1 MSKRRKMFM
10 GFIGLSVLILLG
22 GGLYLAHKN
31 HEFQKEMFRIVH
43 SEEVR
48 ELIEED
54 LRRKDPNALTEN
66 GKIRSYKID
75 DSSIKHNP
83 MGGIMFNI
91 IINDSISM
99 VGKTG
104 LQMDGENGKIRTVG
118 MSESA
123 GLRALLESDDK

>member
-1 MSKRRKMFM
+1 MKKKHK
-10 GFIGLSVLILLG
+10 IILITVSLFVAICLG
-22 GGLYLAHKN
+22 GGMYMAHKN
-31 HEFQKEMFRIVH
+31 QEFQNEMTRIVH

-48 ELIEED
+48 KLLEED
-54 LRRKDPNALTEN
+54 LKRKDPNALTDK

-104 LQMDGENGKIRTVG
+104 LQMDGENGKIRTDG
-118 MSESA
+118 MTESA

>member
-1 MSKRRKMFM
+1 MKKKHK
-10 GFIGLSVLILLG
+10 IILSVVSLFVAACIG
-22 GGLYLAHKN
+22 VGLYLSHKN
-31 HEFQKEMFRIVH
+31 QEFQKEMFRIVH

-54 LRRKDPNALTEN
+54 LKRKDPNALTDK
-66 GKIRSYKID
+66 GKIRTYKID
-75 DSSIKHNP
+75 DRSIKHNP
-83 MGGIMFNI
+83 MGGIMFHI

-118 MSESA
+118 MTESA

>member
-1 MSKRRKMFM
+1 MSKRRNRIM
-10 GFIGLSVLILLG
+10 GLIGLSVLILLG
-22 GGLYLAHKN
+22 VGLYLAHKN
-31 HEFQKEMFRIVH
+31 QEFQNEMTRIVH

-48 ELIEED
+48 RLIEED
-54 LRRKDPNALTEN
+54 LKRKDPNALTDK

-104 LQMDGENGKIRTVG
+104 LQMDGENGKIRTDG
-118 MSESA
+118 MTESA
-123 GLRALLESDDK
+123 GLQALLSE

>member
-1 MSKRRKMFM
+1 MKKKHKIILSIISLFVAAC
-10 GFIGLSVLILLG
+10 IGV
-22 GGLYLAHKN
+22 GLYLAHKN
-31 HEFQKEMFRIVH
+31 QEFQNEMFRIVH

-54 LRRKDPNALTEN
+54 LKRKDPNALTDK

-83 MGGIMFNI
+83 MGGIMFHI

-104 LQMDGENGKIRTVG
+104 LQMDGENGKIRTDG
-118 MSESA
+118 MTESA
-123 GLRALLESDDK
+123 GLRALLKSDDK

>member
-1 MSKRRKMFM
+1 MKQKHK
-10 GFIGLSVLILLG
+10 IILSVVSLFLALCLG
-22 GGLYLAHKN
+22 GGIYLTHKN
-31 HEFQKEMFRIVH
+31 QEFQNEMFRIVH

-54 LRRKDPNALTEN
+54 LKRKDPDALTDK

-75 DSSIKHNP
+75 DRSIKHNP

-104 LQMDGENGKIRTVG
+104 LQMDGENGKIRTDG
-118 MSESA
+118 MTESA
-123 GLRALLESDDK
+123 GLQALLESDDK

>member
-1 MSKRRKMFM
+1 MSKRRNRIM
-10 GFIGLSVLILLG
+10 GLIGLSVLILLG
-22 GGLYLAHKN
+22 VGLYLAHKN
-31 HEFQKEMFRIVH
+31 HEFQNEMIRIVH

-48 ELIEED
+48 KLIEED
-54 LRRKDPNALTEN
+54 LKRKDPNALTEN

>member
-1 MSKRRKMFM
+1 MKKKHK
-10 GFIGLSVLILLG
+10 IILSVVSLFMAVCIG
-22 GGLYLAHKN
+22 VGLYLTHKN
-31 HEFQKEMFRIVH
+31 QEFQNEMFRIVH

-48 ELIEED
+48 KLIEED
-54 LRRKDPNALTEN
+54 LKRKDPNALTDK

-104 LQMDGENGKIRTVG
+104 LQMDGENGKIRTDG
-118 MSESA
+118 MTESA
-123 GLRALLESDDK
+123 GLRALLKSDDK

>member
-1 MSKRRKMFM
+1 MFKRRNRIM
-10 GFIGLSVLILLG
+10 GLIGLSVLILLG

-31 HEFQKEMFRIVH
+31 QEFQNEMFRIVH

-54 LRRKDPNALTEN
+54 LKRKDPNALTDK

-99 VGKTG
+99 VGKTS
-104 LQMDGENGKIRTVG
+104 LRMDGENGKIRTDG
-118 MSESA
+118 MTESA

>member
-1 MSKRRKMFM
+1 MKKKHKIILSIISLFVAAC
-10 GFIGLSVLILLG
+10 IGV
-22 GGLYLAHKN
+22 GLYLAHKN
-31 HEFQKEMFRIVH
+31 QEFQNEMFRIVH

-54 LRRKDPNALTEN
+54 LKRKDPNALTDK

-83 MGGIMFNI
+83 MGGIMFHI

-104 LQMDGENGKIRTVG
+104 LQMDGEKGKIRTVG
-118 MSESA
+118 MTESA

>member
-31 HEFQKEMFRIVH
+31 QEFQNEMSRIVH
-43 SEEVR
+43 SKEVR
-48 ELIEED
+48 ELIVEE
-54 LRRKDPNALTEN
+54 LKAIDPNALTEK

-83 MGGIMFNI
+83 MGGIMFHV
-91 IINDSISM
+91 IINDDSDAAFKFGIRKYGEDGRMSL
-99 VGKTG
+99 VGGTLTEK
-104 LQMDGENGKIRTVG
+104 LQK
-118 MSESA
+118 
-123 GLRALLESDDK
+123 LLEE

>member
-1 MSKRRKMFM
+1 MKKKHK
-10 GFIGLSVLILLG
+10 IILITVSLFVAICLG
-22 GGLYLAHKN
+22 GGMYMAHKN
-31 HEFQKEMFRIVH
+31 QEFQNEMTRIVH

-48 ELIEED
+48 KLLEED
-54 LRRKDPNALTEN
+54 LKRKDPNALTDK

-75 DSSIKHNP
+75 DASIRHNP

-104 LQMDGENGKIRTVG
+104 LQMDGENGKIRTDG
-118 MSESA
+118 MTESA
-123 GLRALLESDDK
+123 GLQALLSE

>member
-1 MSKRRKMFM
+1 MKKKHK
-10 GFIGLSVLILLG
+10 IILIIVSLFVAICLG
-22 GGLYLAHKN
+22 GGMYMAHKN
-31 HEFQKEMFRIVH
+31 QEFQNEMTRIVQ

-48 ELIEED
+48 RLIEED
-54 LRRKDPNALTEN
+54 LKRKDPNALTDK

-104 LQMDGENGKIRTVG
+104 LQMDGENGKIRTDG
-118 MSESA
+118 MTESA
-123 GLRALLESDDK
+123 GLQALLSE

>member
-1 MSKRRKMFM
+1 MKKKHK
-10 GFIGLSVLILLG
+10 IVLSVVSLFVAACIG
-22 GGLYLAHKN
+22 VGLYLSHKN
-31 HEFQKEMFRIVH
+31 QEFQKEMFRIVH
-43 SEEVR
+43 SEEVK

-54 LRRKDPNALTEN
+54 LKRKDPNALTDK

-75 DSSIKHNP
+75 DRSIKHNP
-83 MGGIMFNI
+83 MGGIMFHI

-118 MSESA
+118 MTESA

>member
-1 MSKRRKMFM
+1 MSKRRNRIK
-10 GFIGLSVLILLG
+10 GLIGLSVLILLG

-31 HEFQKEMFRIVH
+31 QEFQKQMFRIVH

-54 LRRKDPNALTEN
+54 LKRKDPKALTDK

-83 MGGIMFNI
+83 MGGIMFDI

-99 VGKTG
+99 VGKMG
-104 LQMDGENGKIRTVG
+104 IQKDGGSEQLSSVG
-118 MSESA
+118 MDESA

>member
-1 MSKRRKMFM
+1 MKKKHK
-10 GFIGLSVLILLG
+10 IVLSVVSLFVAACIG
-22 GGLYLAHKN
+22 VGLYLAHKN
-31 HEFQKEMFRIVH
+31 QEFQNEMFRIVH

-54 LRRKDPNALTEN
+54 LKRKDPNALTDK

-75 DSSIKHNP
+75 DSSINHNP
-83 MGGIMFNI
+83 MGGIMFHI

-104 LQMDGENGKIRTVG
+104 LRMDGENGKIRTDG
-118 MSESA
+118 MTESA
-123 GLRALLESDDK
+123 GLRALVERNDK

>member
-1 MSKRRKMFM
+1 MKKKHK
-10 GFIGLSVLILLG
+10 IILIIVSLFVAICLG
-22 GGLYLAHKN
+22 GGMYMAHKN
-31 HEFQKEMFRIVH
+31 QEFHNEMTRIVH

-48 ELIEED
+48 KLLEED
-54 LRRKDPNALTEN
+54 LKRKDPNALTDK

-104 LQMDGENGKIRTVG
+104 LQMDGENRKSRTDG
-118 MSESA
+118 MTESA

>member
-1 MSKRRKMFM
+1 MSKRRNRIK
-10 GFIGLSVLILLG
+10 GLIGLSVLILLG

-31 HEFQKEMFRIVH
+31 QEFQNEMTRIVH
-43 SEEVR
+43 GEEVKKLIKE
-48 ELIEED
+48 ELKAI
-54 LRRKDPNALTEN
+54 DPNALTEK

-75 DSSIKHNP
+75 DASIRHNP
-83 MGGIMFNI
+83 MGGIMFHI

-104 LQMDGENGKIRTVG
+104 LRMDGENGKIHTDG
-118 MSESA
+118 MTESA

>member
-1 MSKRRKMFM
+1 MKQKHK
-10 GFIGLSVLILLG
+10 IILSVVSLFLALCLVG
-22 GGLYLAHKN
+22 GIYLTHKN
-31 HEFQKEMFRIVH
+31 QEFHNEMTRIVH

-54 LRRKDPNALTEN
+54 LKRKDPNALTDK

-83 MGGIMFNI
+83 MGGIMFHI

-104 LQMDGENGKIRTVG
+104 LRMDGENGKIRTDG
-118 MSESA
+118 MTESA

>member
-1 MSKRRKMFM
+1 MSKRRNRIM
-10 GFIGLSVLILLG
+10 GLIGLSVLILLG
-22 GGLYLAHKN
+22 VGLCLAHKN
-31 HEFQKEMFRIVH
+31 QEFQKQMFRIVH

-54 LRRKDPNALTEN
+54 LKRKDPNALTDK

-83 MGGIMFNI
+83 MGGIMFHI

-104 LQMDGENGKIRTVG
+104 LQMDGENGKIRTDG
-118 MSESA
+118 MTESA

>member
-1 MSKRRKMFM
+1 MSKRRNRIM
-10 GFIGLSVLILLG
+10 GLIGLSVLILLG
-22 GGLYLAHKN
+22 VGLYLAHKN
-31 HEFQKEMFRIVH
+31 HEFQNEMTRIVH

-48 ELIEED
+48 KLIEED
-54 LRRKDPNALTEN
+54 LKRKDPNALTEN

-104 LQMDGENGKIRTVG
+104 LRMDGENGKIRTVG
-118 MSESA
+118 MTESA

>member
-1 MSKRRKMFM
+1 MKKKHK
-10 GFIGLSVLILLG
+10 IILIIVSLFVAVCLG
-22 GGLYLAHKN
+22 GGMYMAHKN
-31 HEFQKEMFRIVH
+31 QEFHNEMTRIVH

-48 ELIEED
+48 KLLEED
-54 LRRKDPNALTEN
+54 LKRKDPNALTDK

-104 LQMDGENGKIRTVG
+104 LQMDGENGKIRTDG
-118 MSESA
+118 MTESA
-123 GLRALLESDDK
+123 GLRALLNE